1 LKNVS
6 RADVGLRG
14 RNLRRAIQLSA
25 VAVGV
30 SMLLAACSGSGSPTT
45 QNSSGKVEGQLNLWY
60 SLPTSGSAAKGA
72 ATYKKYSIDPFT
84 KRYPA
89 VSVNASP
96 NNVDTINQKI
106 QVALAAGSGPDII
119 PTPGSS
125 NAVPFGTA
133 GYLADLTGA
142 AKKNDWQDRLL
153 PWALDMGYI
162 KGKLEALPTSY
173 ETLVVYYNKT
183 LFEKNGWKPPTDRA
197 SLETLA
203 GEMQAK
209 GITPFAAG
217 NASYQPATEW
227 LVSAFMNEV
236 AGPSKIYDALSGKI
250 PWTDPAIESSVSL
263 LKSYFKKGYFG
274 GGVKQY
280 FSTQDPQKYAQ
291 FASGK
296 AGMFIS
302 GSWEMFSL
310 PTYFGK
316 NGNKDDWAWAPLPPL
331 ANGVPSN
338 IYPLSVGGTI
348 SVNAKSQNI
357 PTATA
362 YVNWLFSDTKT
373 MWASAVATGSEPLPI
388 KFSPSDVPKGID
400 PRYAAQYQAI
410 NDASEKG
417 SVGYVTW
424 TSFGAKADTYI
435 VQNEDKVMNGNLS
448 VAAFCAG
455 INQAFKSDKA
465 AGLIPPLFKTGS

>member
-1 LKNVS
+1 MRKLSSTGDGRRGRRVRTWAKVG
-6 RADVGLRG
+6 AAAVGL
-14 RNLRRAIQLSA
+14 
-25 VAVGV
+25 

-45 QNSSGKVEGQLNLWY
+45 NNSSGGVGGTINLWY

-72 ATYKKYSIDPFT
+72 ATYKKYNIDPYT
-84 KRYPA
+84 KLHPG
-89 VSVNASP
+89 VTVNASP

-133 GYLADLTGA
+133 GYLADLTSN
-142 AKKNDWQDRLL
+142 AKKSAWQDKLL

-162 KGKLEALPTSY
+162 NGKLEALPTSY
-173 ETLVVYYNKT
+173 ETLVLYYNKT

-197 SLETLA
+197 SLEMLA
-203 GEMQAK
+203 GEMKAK

-217 NASYQPATEW
+217 NASYQPGTEW

-236 AGPSKIYDALSGKI
+236 AGPGKVHDALSGKI
-250 PWTDPAIESSVSL
+250 PWTDPAIVSSVQL
-263 LKSYFKKGYFG
+263 LKDYFEKGYFG

-310 PTYFGK
+310 PTYFGQ
-316 NGNKDDWAWAPLPPL
+316 NGNTNDWAAPRGRRSEQHLPAVGWWNDLGEREVQEHHGGDRIRQLAVLGHKDDVEI
-331 ANGVPSN
+331 GCRD
-338 IYPLSVGGTI
+338 G
-348 SVNAKSQNI
+348 
-357 PTATA
+357 
-362 YVNWLFSDTKT
+362 
-373 MWASAVATGSEPLPI
+373 
-388 KFSPSDVPKGID
+388 
-400 PRYAAQYQAI
+400 
-410 NDASEKG
+410 
-417 SVGYVTW
+417 
-424 TSFGAKADTYI
+424 
-435 VQNEDKVMNGNLS
+435 
-448 VAAFCAG
+448 
-455 INQAFKSDKA
+455 
-465 AGLIPPLFKTGS
+465 